1 MTLSLSHSFILV
13 SDPDAALAFYRDVL
27 GLELRN
33 DVASEAGRWITLV
46 SPSQPDLEI
55 VLTEPHSGRA
65 GEDGDALLRILVKGS
80 LNQVLFRAD
89 DLAATFEKVASS
101 GAEVLQEPMDQ
112 PWGVRDAAFRDPAGN
127 TIRISQ
133 AR

>member
-1 MTLSLSHSFILV
+1 MTLSLSHSFIIV

-46 SPSQPDLEI
+46 APSQPDLEI
-55 VLTEPHSGRA
+55 VLTDPHAGRT
-65 GEDGDALLRILVKGS
+65 GEDGDALLRILTKGS
-80 LNQVLFRAD
+80 LNNVLFRAD
-89 DLAATFEKVASS
+89 NLDATFDQVARS
-101 GAEVLQEPMDQ
+101 GAEVLQEPTDQ

>member
-65 GEDGDALLRILVKGS
+65 HEDGDALLRILAKGS

-89 DLAATFEKVASS
+89 DLAATFDTVASS

>member
-46 SPSQPDLEI
+46 APDHPELEI
-55 VLTEPHSGRA
+55 VLTEPHSGRP
-65 GEDGDALLRILVKGS
+65 GEDGDALLRILTKGL
-80 LNQVLFRAD
+80 LNQVLFRSQ
-89 DLAATFEKVASS
+89 DLDATFEKVASS
-101 GAEVLQEPMDQ
+101 GAEVLSEPTDQ
-112 PWGVRDAAFRDPAGN
+112 PWGVRDAAFRDPSGN
-127 TIRISQ
+127 TVRISQ

>member
-1 MTLSLSHSFILV
+1 MTLSLSHSFVIV

-46 SPSQPDLEI
+46 APSQPDLEI
-55 VLTEPHSGRA
+55 VLTEPHDGRP
-65 GEDGDALLRILVKGS
+65 GEDGDALLRMLTKGS

-89 DLAATFEKVASS
+89 DLDATFDQVARS
-101 GAEVLQEPMDQ
+101 GAEVLQEPTDQ

>member
-13 SDPDAALAFYRDVL
+13 NDPDAALAFYRDVL

-55 VLTEPHSGRA
+55 VLTEPHAGRA
-65 GEDGDALLRILVKGS
+65 DEDGDALLRILAKGS
-80 LNQVLFRAD
+80 LNQVLFRSD
-89 DLAATFEKVASS
+89 DLAATFDTVARS